1 MSFDSVWKDGA
12 DAYAH
17 VCEGGMWM
25 RIDTNDPCALSVNG
39 EVMLAENKKAWVRWD
54 LEKRGEDLE

>member
-25 RIDTNDPCALSVNG
+25 RIDTNDPCSVCKWG
-39 EVMLAENKKAWVRWD
+39 GDV
-54 LEKRGEDLE
+54 G